1 MPSHTPPQPQHHP
14 SPLSILTP
22 RLYHPLSR
30 CPSMPWVRT
39 PRRSQWME
47 IPSQLQPQLNGTSG
61 FHVFSGFSSLFFERF
76 SSQPQSHWAEVH
88 RQQSVQGQT

>member
-1 MPSHTPPQPQHHP
+1 
-14 SPLSILTP
+14 
-22 RLYHPLSR
+22 
-30 CPSMPWVRT
+30 
-39 PRRSQWME
+39 ME

-88 RQQSVQGQT
+88 RQQSVQGQM